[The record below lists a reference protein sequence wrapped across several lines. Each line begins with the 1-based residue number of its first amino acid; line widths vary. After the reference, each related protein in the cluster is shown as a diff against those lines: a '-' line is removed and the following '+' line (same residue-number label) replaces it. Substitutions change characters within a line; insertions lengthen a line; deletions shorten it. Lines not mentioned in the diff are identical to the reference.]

1 MKFIIDNIID
11 YLYNLFVKLAD
22 FSSVYMCWGALG
34 EEELPQELNFNK
46 FEKIHKYSK
55 IDIDY
60 MLFWKDHVIRMW
72 SISYLTLIIY
82 QF

>member
-1 MKFIIDNIID
+1 MKFIIDNMID

-46 FEKIHKYSK
+46 FEKN
-55 IDIDY
+55 
-60 MLFWKDHVIRMW
+60 
-72 SISYLTLIIY
+72 T
-82 QF
+82 